1 MIYNITGRLISVAE
15 NYCYKCIGVAYNEEN
30 NALYKGQDIFQNANN
45 KSKETIRREI
55 ISQINIFQASNQDY
69 KNKYNLN
76 LMHKI
81 SNEIIEDL
89 NFWKSKI
96 NKQKDIELYNAI
108 IVIFKNM
115 QVNTNTLSD
124 KNIQDQKI
132 GKSAERWAI
141 IGTNT
146 SVETQNRIEN
156 I

>member
-1 MIYNITGRLISVAE
+1 
-15 NYCYKCIGVAYNEEN
+15 
-30 NALYKGQDIFQNANN
+30 
-45 KSKETIRREI
+45 
-55 ISQINIFQASNQDY
+55 
-69 KNKYNLN
+69 
-76 LMHKI
+76 MHKI

-108 IVIFKNM
+108 IVILKNI

-124 KNIQDQKI
+124 KNMQDQKI

-141 IGTNT
+141 IGTND

-156 I
+156 YIILKISFQHYIEEIKIISHQTLILLNLIKL